1 MKQTSEIQLQLKQL
15 QSQLKKVK
23 QEMMKAEK
31 LNQSK
36 VILNANRGMVL
47 HTNLEQQLF
56 YVCPNVIHTLG
67 LGPTGTGK
75 SQMLVFPT
83 MEVISRPSFPSV
95 EQLKKNQAED
105 KVIKQAE
112 YLQESMIV
120 NDVKGELL
128 ANTYDLLKRRGYN
141 IKVINLEEPYHSHA
155 WNPFETIK
163 QHYLDDLQ
171 KNPKNP
177 DLSNTTNLSNAFA
190 HILNDDPNAK
200 DKFWQDTAKNLTS
213 GTTLAMVED
222 LLFKDTETS
231 FPTEEKE
238 GVKLKTADSFT
249 PHVMVNTIS
258 TLASTTYNDK
268 TKMLD
273 YYFTSRPLG
282 NLPKQKASA
291 MTSAGE
297 NTKGSILST
306 ALTNLDLFTDESIAR
321 LTSMNEIDF
330 KDLIEKPTAIFIVC
344 PDDNPTRWSLAS
356 IFVEQSY
363 FTLSKLIKKV
373 YHGKSPR
380 RINYLLDEFAQMPS
394 IPDLDKKT
402 SMSRSRNIRFFLF
415 VQDMNQ
421 FNVKYGD
428 YAPIIKNNCQ
438 NMVYI
443 KTNDMP
449 AVEETFKKLGNRTV
463 VRTSVSSQLG
473 EVNYQVSQS
482 LEEEPLLHM
491 NELMELPF
499 EKGVVLR
506 LGRKPIFSDF
516 YSAFRYFT
524 YKDDDGKIHTGI
536 KETNIEKL
544 IPRGK
549 HAEID
554 LNERVYY
561 CNPKSFEKGDFIA
574 GKYVFESIR
583 AIKIGEQGRK
593 QLQEEEDEL
602 EQFDQQIKESYQS
615 MTIPSE
621 PKLTLESIKKQLRE
635 LGILESYLAYFD
647 YWKGDWTEE
656 QLEQVQKDL
665 NDPTKDL
672 LWWQKYCLSLNPNFK
687 ESDDYYEGDLN
698 FY

>member
-1 MKQTSEIQLQLKQL
+1 MGEKEQMKLELEKLQQRL
-15 QSQLKKVK
+15 VNV
-23 QEMMKAEK
+23 QEELEEKRK
-31 LNQSK
+31 LNQSQ

-47 HTNLEQQLF
+47 HTDLEDHQF

-83 MEVISRPSFPSV
+83 MEVISRPSFPSI
-95 EQLKKNQAED
+95 EQLKKNKATEE
-105 KVIKQAE
+105 VIKQAE
-112 YLQESMIV
+112 NLQESMIV

-128 ANTYDLLKRRGYN
+128 ANTYDMLKRRGYN
-141 IKVINLEEPYHSHA
+141 IKVINLEEPYRSHA

-163 QHYLDDLQ
+163 QHYLEALR

-222 LLFKDTETS
+222 LLFEDTETS
-231 FPTEEKE
+231 FPTEKKE
-238 GVKLKTADSFT
+238 EIKRKTADSFT

-258 TLASTTYNDK
+258 TLAATPYDDK

-321 LTSMNEIDF
+321 LTSINEINF
-330 KDLIEKPTAIFIVC
+330 KDLIDEPTAIFIVC

-363 FTLSKLIKKV
+363 FTLSKLIKKE
-373 YHGKSPR
+373 HKGKSPR

-415 VQDMNQ
+415 VQDLNQ

-438 NMVYI
+438 NMIYI
-443 KTNDMP
+443 KTNDLP

-463 VRTSVSSQLG
+463 VRKSVSSQIG
-473 EVNYQVSQS
+473 ETKYQVSES

-506 LGRKPIFSDF
+506 LGRKPIFSNF

-524 YKDDDGKIHTGI
+524 YKDNKGETHIGI
-536 KETNIEKL
+536 RETDVEGL
-544 IPRGK
+544 IDRGN
-549 HAEID
+549 HADIN

-574 GKYVFESIR
+574 GKYVFESLR
-583 AIKIGEQGRK
+583 AIREGTRGREVLHK
-593 QLQEEEDEL
+593 EENPF
-602 EQFDQQIKESYQS
+602 EQFNNEIRNSFKKENIQKETDL
-615 MTIPSE
+615 TID
-621 PKLTLESIKKQLRE
+621 SIKKQLRD
-635 LGILESYLAYFD
+635 LGIPTSYLKYFSHYSESEWTLGD
-647 YWKGDWTEE
+647 LERLQTDIDNQSKTIEEWKEFCVSLAQDD
-656 QLEQVQKDL
+656 DL
-665 NDPTKDL
+665 N
-672 LWWQKYCLSLNPNFK
+672 C
-687 ESDDYYEGDLN
+687 YE
-698 FY
+698 

>member
-1 MKQTSEIQLQLKQL
+1 MSRVNEIQQQIQQLQKQL
-15 QSQLKKVK
+15 IKVNQEIHVKK
-23 QEMMKAEK
+23 E

-36 VILNANRGMVL
+36 MILNANRGMVL
-47 HTNLEQQLF
+47 HTNLEQQRF

-95 EQLKKNQAED
+95 EQLQKNGADE
-105 KVIKQAE
+105 KTIKQAT

-128 ANTYDLLKRRGYN
+128 ANTYELLKNRGYN

-163 QHYLDDLQ
+163 KHYLDDLN
-171 KNPKNP
+171 KNLKNP

-213 GTTLAMVED
+213 GATLAMVED
-222 LLFKDTETS
+222 LLFEDNEIC
-231 FPTEEKE
+231 FPTLNEKE
-238 GVKLKTADSFT
+238 IQRKARDSFT

-258 TLASTTYNDK
+258 TLASTPYDDK

-330 KDLIEKPTAIFIVC
+330 EDLINEPTAIFIVC
-344 PDDNPTRWSLAS
+344 PDDNPTRWALAS

-363 FTLSKLIKKV
+363 FTLSKLIKKI
-373 YHGKSPR
+373 HKGKSPR

-449 AVEETFKKLGNRTV
+449 AVEETFKKLGTRTV
-463 VRTSVSSQLG
+463 VRKSVSAQLG
-473 EVNYQVSQS
+473 ETSYQVSES

-524 YKDDDGKIHTGI
+524 YRDDNGEIHVGI
-536 KETNIEKL
+536 RETDVEGL

-549 HAEID
+549 HADID

-561 CNPKSFEKGDFIA
+561 CNPTAFEKGEFIA

-583 AIKIGEQGRK
+583 VTKEYENKRK
-593 QLQEEEDEL
+593 GIQQEDEF
-602 EQFDQQIKESYQS
+602 EQLDKQVQNSYQS
-615 MTIPSE
+615 VAISSE
-621 PKLTLESIKKQLRE
+621 PTVTIESIKEQLRE
-635 LGILESYLAYFD
+635 LGVTDTYLSNFD
-647 YWKGDWTEE
+647 YGDESDWTLAK
-656 QLEQVQKDL
+656 LERVQRDL
-665 NDPTKDL
+665 NDSTKTL
-672 LWWQKYCLSLNPNFK
+672 AWWQDYCLNLSPDDD
-687 ESDDYYEGDLN
+687 SD
-698 FY
+698 FC

>member
-1 MKQTSEIQLQLKQL
+1 
-15 QSQLKKVK
+15 
-23 QEMMKAEK
+23 
-31 LNQSK
+31 
-36 VILNANRGMVL
+36 MVL
-47 HTNLEQQLF
+47 HTDLEERQF

-83 MEVISRPSFPSV
+83 MEVISRPSFPSI
-95 EQLKKNQAED
+95 EQLKKNKATKE
-105 KVIKQAE
+105 VIKKAE
-112 YLQESMIV
+112 NLQESMIV

-128 ANTYDLLKRRGYN
+128 ANTYDMLKRRGYN

-163 QHYLDDLQ
+163 QHYLEALK

-222 LLFKDTETS
+222 LLFEDTETS
-231 FPTEEKE
+231 FPTEKKE
-238 GVKLKTADSFT
+238 EIKRKTADSFT

-258 TLASTTYNDK
+258 TLAATPYDDK

-321 LTSMNEIDF
+321 LTSINEIDF

-344 PDDNPTRWSLAS
+344 PDDNPTRWALAS

-363 FTLSKLIKKV
+363 FTLSKLIKKE
-373 YHGKSPR
+373 HKGKSPR

-415 VQDMNQ
+415 VQ
-421 FNVKYGD
+421 YGD

-438 NMVYI
+438 NMIYI
-443 KTNDMP
+443 KTNDLP

-463 VRTSVSSQLG
+463 VRKSVSSQIG
-473 EVNYQVSQS
+473 ETKYQVSES

-524 YKDDDGKIHTGI
+524 YKDDEGKIHTGI
-536 KETNIEKL
+536 KETDVEGL

-549 HAEID
+549 HADIN

-561 CNPKSFEKGDFIA
+561 CSPKAFEKGDFIA
-574 GKYVFESIR
+574 GKYVFESLR
-583 AIKIGEQGRK
+583 AINEGVKGR
-593 QLQEEEDEL
+593 DEL
-602 EQFDQQIKESYQS
+602 HKKENPFDQMDNDVRNSYQKIN
-615 MTIPSE
+615 IPSE
-621 PKLTLESIKKQLRE
+621 TELTVDSIKEQLRDLGVPTSYLTYFDNWSESDWTLEQLNR
-635 LGILESYLAYFD
+635 I
-647 YWKGDWTEE
+647 
-656 QLEQVQKDL
+656 QNDL
-665 NDPTKDL
+665 NNESKTIREWKEF
-672 LWWQKYCLSLNPNFK
+672 CLSLVK
-687 ESDDYYEGDLN
+687 DDDLN
-698 FY
+698 CYE

>member
-1 MKQTSEIQLQLKQL
+1 MNNKEQMELQL
-15 QSQLKKVK
+15 
-23 QEMMKAEK
+23 EK
-31 LNQSK
+31 LKQRLSELNKKIEEKEELNKSQI
-36 VILNANRGMVL
+36 ILNANRGMVL
-47 HTNLEQQLF
+47 HTDLEQQQF

-67 LGPTGTGK
+67 VGPTGTGK

-95 EQLKKNQAED
+95 EQLKKNKATKE
-105 KVIKQAE
+105 VIERAKN
-112 YLQESMIV
+112 LQESMIV

-128 ANTYDLLKRRGYN
+128 ANTYDLLKKRGYN

-163 QHYLDDLQ
+163 KHYLEALE

-177 DLSNTTNLSNAFA
+177 DLSNTTNLCNAFA

-222 LLFKDTETS
+222 LLFADEKTY
-231 FPTEEKE
+231 FPTEDEKDS
-238 GVKLKTADSFT
+238 KLKTADSFT

-258 TLASTTYNDK
+258 TLASTSYDDK

-273 YYFTSRPLG
+273 YYFTSRSLG

-330 KDLIEKPTAIFIVC
+330 KDLIENPTAIFIVC
-344 PDDNPTRWSLAS
+344 PDDNPTRWALAS
-356 IFVEQSY
+356 VFVEQSY
-363 FTLSKLIKKV
+363 FTLSKLIKKK
-373 YHGKSPR
+373 HKGKSPR

-449 AVEETFKKLGNRTV
+449 AVEETFKKLGTRTV
-463 VRTSVSSQLG
+463 VRKSISSQLG
-473 EVNYQVSQS
+473 EVEYQVSES
-482 LEEEPLLHM
+482 LDEEPLLHM

-524 YKDDDGKIHTGI
+524 YKDDEGKIHKGI
-536 KETNIEKL
+536 RETDVEGL

-549 HAEID
+549 HADIN
-554 LNERVYY
+554 LNDRVYY
-561 CNPKSFEKGDFIA
+561 CNPTSFGKGDFIV

-583 AIKIGEQGRK
+583 AIKDGENGRK
-593 QLQEEEDEL
+593 EIQQSENGFEQDDKVIQSENRNNGIQNEVEL
-602 EQFDQQIKESYQS
+602 
-615 MTIPSE
+615 TIN
-621 PKLTLESIKKQLRE
+621 SITDQLRE
-635 LGILESYLAYFD
+635 LGVSDSYIYKLNSFDKWSKEDLKDFQDKLEQSNFD
-647 YWKGDWTEE
+647 YEQWEE
-656 QLEQVQKDL
+656 
-665 NDPTKDL
+665 
-672 LWWQKYCLSLNPNFK
+672 YCLSVLRNLNK
-687 ESDDYYEGDLN
+687 EN
-698 FY
+698 

>member
-1 MKQTSEIQLQLKQL
+1 MSQTNEIQQQIIQLQQQL
-15 QSQLKKVK
+15 MKV
-23 QEMMKAEK
+23 ENEISEK
-31 LNQSK
+31 EELNQSK
-36 VILNANRGMVL
+36 TILNANRGMVL
-47 HTNLEQQLF
+47 HTDSEKKRF
-56 YVCPNVIHTLG
+56 FVCPNVIHTLG

-83 MEVISRPSFPSV
+83 MEVISRPSFPSAKQLEKNGADKKTI
-95 EQLKKNQAED
+95 EQAT
-105 KVIKQAE
+105 

-163 QHYLDDLQ
+163 NHYLADLE

-190 HILNDDPNAK
+190 HILNDDPSAK

-213 GTTLAMVED
+213 GTVLAMVED
-222 LLFKDTETS
+222 LLFEDSSITFSCLDEKD
-231 FPTEEKE
+231 
-238 GVKLKTADSFT
+238 KLKRIVRESFT
-249 PHVMVNTIS
+249 PHVLVNTIS
-258 TLASTTYNDK
+258 TLASTPYGDK
-268 TKMLD
+268 EKMLD

-321 LTSMNEIDF
+321 LTSMNEIHF
-330 KDLIEKPTAIFIVC
+330 EELISKPTAIFIVC
-344 PDDNPTRWSLAS
+344 PDDNPTRWALAS

-363 FTLSKLIKKV
+363 FTLSKLIKKE
-373 YHGKSPR
+373 YKGKSPR

-402 SMSRSRNIRFFLF
+402 SMARSRNIRFFLF

-463 VRTSVSSQLG
+463 VRKSVSSQLG
-473 EVNYQVSQS
+473 DTTYQISES

-499 EKGVVLR
+499 EKGIVLR
-506 LGRKPIFSDF
+506 LGRKPIYSDF
-516 YSAFRYFT
+516 YSAFRYFR
-524 YKDDDGKIHTGI
+524 YIDDNGKPHVGI
-536 KETNIEKL
+536 KETDIETL
-544 IPRGK
+544 IPRQK
-549 HAEID
+549 HANID

-561 CNPKSFEKGDFIA
+561 CNPNSFEKGDFIA
-574 GKYVFESIR
+574 GKYVFESVR
-583 AIKIGEQGRK
+583 AIKEGERRRK
-593 QLQEEEDEL
+593 QQEENEMKNVDN
-602 EQFDQQIKESYQS
+602 QIRNSFKPLPTE
-615 MTIPSE
+615 TE
-621 PKLTLESIKKQLRE
+621 LTLESIKEQLKD
-635 LGILESYLAYFD
+635 LGVNDTYLSNFD
-647 YWKGDWTEE
+647 YWKECDWTLE
-656 QLEQVQKDL
+656 QLEQLQSDL
-665 NDPTKDL
+665 NNQSKTLGD
-672 LWWQKYCLSLNPNFK
+672 WEEYCLSLNPNNNQIF
-687 ESDDYYEGDLN
+687 
-698 FY
+698 

>member
-1 MKQTSEIQLQLKQL
+1 MSNKEQMELQLEELKQRL
-15 QSQLKKVK
+15 SELNKKI
-23 QEMMKAEK
+23 EEK
-31 LNQSK
+31 EELNKSK
-36 VILNANRGMVL
+36 SILNANRGMVL
-47 HTNLEQQLF
+47 HTDLEQQQF

-95 EQLKKNQAED
+95 EQLKKNNADD
-105 KVIKQAE
+105 KVIKQAT

-128 ANTYDLLKRRGYN
+128 ANTYDLLKKRGYN

-163 QHYLDDLQ
+163 KHYLEALE

-177 DLSNTTNLSNAFA
+177 DLSNTTNLCNAFA

-222 LLFKDTETS
+222 LLFADEKTC
-231 FPTEEKE
+231 FPTEDEKNS
-238 GVKLKTADSFT
+238 KLKTADSFT

-258 TLASTTYNDK
+258 TLASTSYDDK

-273 YYFTSRPLG
+273 YYFTSRSLG

-291 MTSAGE
+291 MTSSGE

-344 PDDNPTRWSLAS
+344 PDDNPTRWALAS

-373 YHGKSPR
+373 YRGKSPR

-449 AVEETFKKLGNRTV
+449 AVEETFKKLGTRTV
-463 VRTSVSSQLG
+463 VRKSVSSQLG
-473 EVNYQVSQS
+473 EVEYQVSES
-482 LEEEPLLHM
+482 LDEEPLLHM

-524 YKDDDGKIHTGI
+524 YKDDEGKIHTGI
-536 KETNIEKL
+536 RETDVEGL

-549 HAEID
+549 HADIN

-561 CNPKSFEKGDFIA
+561 CNPTSFGKGDFIV

-583 AIKIGEQGRK
+583 AIKDGENGRK
-593 QLQEEEDEL
+593 EIQQLEEDDEFEQVNKIIQSENQKNMIENEVELTIDVVKQQLRDLGVKETYLNNLEEYLKENRGEL
-602 EQFDQQIKESYQS
+602 EQLHADIKENVSVSHWEVYCMNLPSNQSYDF
-615 MTIPSE
+615 
-621 PKLTLESIKKQLRE
+621 L
-635 LGILESYLAYFD
+635 
-647 YWKGDWTEE
+647 
-656 QLEQVQKDL
+656 
-665 NDPTKDL
+665 
-672 LWWQKYCLSLNPNFK
+672 
-687 ESDDYYEGDLN
+687 
-698 FY
+698 

>member
-1 MKQTSEIQLQLKQL
+1 MSDKEQMKLELEKLQQRLISVKEEIKE
-15 QSQLKKVK
+15 KK
-23 QEMMKAEK
+23 E
-31 LNQSK
+31 LNQSQ

-47 HTNLEQQLF
+47 HTDLEERQF
-56 YVCPNVIHTLG
+56 HVCPNVIHTLG

-95 EQLKKNQAED
+95 EQLKKNGADERVIQQAT
-105 KVIKQAE
+105 

-128 ANTYDLLKRRGYN
+128 ANTYDLLKNRGYN

-163 QHYLDDLQ
+163 QHYLEALK

-200 DKFWQDTAKNLTS
+200 DKFWQDTAKNLSS

-222 LLFKDTETS
+222 LLFEDTETS
-231 FPTEEKE
+231 FPTEK
-238 GVKLKTADSFT
+238 KDDIKRKTTDSFT
-249 PHVMVNTIS
+249 PHVLVNTIS
-258 TLASTTYNDK
+258 TLASTPYDDK
-268 TKMLD
+268 TKLLD

-344 PDDNPTRWSLAS
+344 PDDNPTRWALAS

-373 YHGKSPR
+373 YKGKSPR

-415 VQDMNQ
+415 VQDLNQ

-428 YAPIIKNNCQ
+428 FAPIIKNNCQ

-443 KTNDMP
+443 KTNDLP

-463 VRTSVSSQLG
+463 VRKSVSSQIG
-473 EVNYQVSQS
+473 ETKYQVSES

-491 NELMELPF
+491 NELMELPY
-499 EKGVVLR
+499 EKGVILR
-506 LGRKPIFSDF
+506 LGRKPIFADF
-516 YSAFRYFT
+516 YSAWRYFT
-524 YKDDDGKIHTGI
+524 YKDDKGEIHQGI
-536 KETNIEKL
+536 RETDVEGL

-549 HAEID
+549 HADIN

-561 CNPKSFEKGDFIA
+561 CNPTSFGSGEIIV
-574 GKYVFESIR
+574 GKYVFESVR
-583 AIKIGEQGRK
+583 AVKEY
-593 QLQEEEDEL
+593 
-602 EQFDQQIKESYQS
+602 EQFREKEQKVSCEFEEIENQVLNETS
-615 MTIPSE
+615 NKDNSHKEEI
-621 PKLTLESIKKQLRE
+621 TLEFIKQQL
-635 LGILESYLAYFD
+635 
-647 YWKGDWTEE
+647 
-656 QLEQVQKDL
+656 KDL
-665 NDPTKDL
+665 NVSATYIDCLVEYWISNDIDLEKIYNEIQENPTVIYWED
-672 LWWQKYCLSLNPNFK
+672 KYMSLN
-687 ESDDYYEGDLN
+687 STYE
-698 FY
+698 